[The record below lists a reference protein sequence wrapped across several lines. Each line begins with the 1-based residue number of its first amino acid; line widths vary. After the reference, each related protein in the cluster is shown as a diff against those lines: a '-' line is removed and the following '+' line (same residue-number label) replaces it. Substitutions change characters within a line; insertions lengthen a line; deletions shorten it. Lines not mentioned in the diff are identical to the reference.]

1 MTISHDFWPS
11 AKHMFWLPV
20 LHDWLCSSDAKRQH
34 VELVKDR
41 RLFDQRIT
49 QLNDECEKLMIEKFG
64 RVVDIEKLE
73 TVTVN
78 RQIEEVKD
86 RLSMAD
92 VQFAAN
98 LQLWQVRCP
107 L

>member
-1 MTISHDFWPS
+1 MS
-11 AKHMFWLPV
+11 V
-20 LHDWLCSSDAKRQH
+20 YEWLCSSDAKRQH

-49 QLNDECEKLMIEKFG
+49 QLNDECDKLMIEKFG
-64 RVVDIEKLE
+64 CVVDIEKLE

-92 VQFAAN
+92 AQFTAT
-98 LQLWQVRCP
+98 LQMWQVYVA
-107 L
+107 